1 MDKEKCQRLI
11 NYLKTNEGRFVSKE
25 EICENVDGFE
35 KEKNPNIHEVC
46 YDIRKCKD
54 YINSNVEEFGWIIIS
69 NRKGEMKIPTK
80 EELKESLGREKINK
94 ARAWKRLWLKEKALG
109 LIGQTTLNDFIYNV
123 CIEEEGN

>member
-11 NYLKTNEGRFVSKE
+11 NYLKANEGRFVSKE

-35 KEKNPNIHEVC
+35 KETNPNIHEVC
-46 YDIRKCKD
+46 YDIWKCKD

-69 NRKGEMKIPTK
+69 NRKGEIKIPTK
-80 EELKESLGREKINK
+80 EELKESLEREKINK

>member
-11 NYLKTNEGRFVSKE
+11 NYLKANEGRFVSKE
-25 EICENVDGFE
+25 EICKNVDGFE
-35 KEKNPNIHEVC
+35 KEINPNIHEVC

-69 NRKGEMKIPTK
+69 NRKGEIKIPTK
-80 EELKESLGREKINK
+80 EELKESLEREKINK

>member
-1 MDKEKCQRLI
+1 
-11 NYLKTNEGRFVSKE
+11 
-25 EICENVDGFE
+25 
-35 KEKNPNIHEVC
+35 
-46 YDIRKCKD
+46 
-54 YINSNVEEFGWIIIS
+54 
-69 NRKGEMKIPTK
+69 MKIPTK